1 MSAICRL
8 SRSNTVH
15 YMSCVEILCIC
26 ILFTESSTIVAGPEG
41 NERQQS
47 ACAVGQKIVSLT
59 QAAGILHD
67 RFPRTSGLLSEVRI
81 IGIFAV
87 ISILGYPPSMAS
99 ILSGVGCT
107 GH

>member
-1 MSAICRL
+1 MP
-8 SRSNTVH
+8 
-15 YMSCVEILCIC
+15 CVELLCVC
-26 ILFTESSTIVAGPEG
+26 ILFSEPSTTLAGPEG
-41 NERQQS
+41 NEQQQS
-47 ACAVGQKIVSLT
+47 ASTVGKKILSLT